1 MKTIFKL
8 NTRSTAILAENDQRS
23 AIPIPARATVVLVV
37 GDLDEDAFVKI
48 RYGDKVLLMLS
59 EDLRNGGEPW
69 EERHNGSLSILDW
82 CHWRL
87 FSQFW
92 SMRDTTTWKST
103 GREGEG
109 VVPSARE

>member
-8 NTRSTAILAENDQRS
+8 NTRSTAILAANDQRT

-48 RYGDKVLLMLS
+48 RYGDKVLFMLS

-82 CHWRL
+82 CPWRL
-87 FSQFW
+87 LRKLS
-92 SMRDTTTWKST
+92 SLRDTITCKST
-103 GREGEG
+103 GREVEG
-109 VVPSARE
+109 VVPPARE